1 MKIKPDLSDNLGC
14 WLNYLEKIHP
24 SQIELGLERVESV
37 KNKAKI
43 NPSFPIIT
51 VAGTNGKG
59 SICRYLESI
68 LCQAN
73 LKVACYT
80 SPHIHRF
87 NERICINKEEVT
99 DKDIV
104 KSIHFIES
112 VRGDTSITFFEIT
125 TLAAMHL
132 FVKNKVDVCIME
144 VGLGGRLDAVNIF
157 DPVVSIISSISFDHQ
172 DYLGNSLEEI
182 GFEKAGIL
190 RPNTPGI
197 INFKNIPKSILNH
210 AKKIGTMVSC
220 LGEDYGLD
228 IDNKVSTYKSNMVEI
243 DLNEL
248 LANTSQVKVQ
258 NMAGT
263 IRCVEML
270 RNFFP
275 ISDADITKGIQR
287 TILSARAEILS
298 RNPCLIID
306 VAHNFAAAENLLKIL
321 KENRNKGILKAVFSI
336 LQDKEY
342 EKIIELFDG
351 VDQWHIAE
359 LKNTRAL
366 KIDQLESSIK
376 RIHPNS
382 IIKTYQ
388 NIEQAYQSALE
399 NCKENDNIIV
409 FGSFY
414 TIDESRA
421 IH

>member
-112 VRGDTSITFFEIT
+112 IRGDTSITFFEIT

-172 DYLGNSLEEI
+172 DYLGNSLE
-182 GFEKAGIL
+182 
-190 RPNTPGI
+190 
-197 INFKNIPKSILNH
+197 
-210 AKKIGTMVSC
+210 
-220 LGEDYGLD
+220 
-228 IDNKVSTYKSNMVEI
+228 
-243 DLNEL
+243 
-248 LANTSQVKVQ
+248 
-258 NMAGT
+258 
-263 IRCVEML
+263 
-270 RNFFP
+270 
-275 ISDADITKGIQR
+275 
-287 TILSARAEILS
+287 
-298 RNPCLIID
+298 
-306 VAHNFAAAENLLKIL
+306 
-321 KENRNKGILKAVFSI
+321 
-336 LQDKEY
+336 
-342 EKIIELFDG
+342 
-351 VDQWHIAE
+351 
-359 LKNTRAL
+359 
-366 KIDQLESSIK
+366 
-376 RIHPNS
+376 
-382 IIKTYQ
+382 
-388 NIEQAYQSALE
+388 
-399 NCKENDNIIV
+399 
-409 FGSFY
+409 
-414 TIDESRA
+414 
-421 IH
+421 